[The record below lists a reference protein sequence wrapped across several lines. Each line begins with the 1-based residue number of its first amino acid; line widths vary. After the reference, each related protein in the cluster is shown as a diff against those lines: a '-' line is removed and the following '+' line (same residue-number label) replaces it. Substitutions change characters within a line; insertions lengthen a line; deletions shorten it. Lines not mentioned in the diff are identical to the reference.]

1 MIGLYIFKFVGLN
14 VKSPFLIALG
24 IGFVDLLPILG
35 SGTVMLPWGIIEII
49 MGDVTLGICIIGLL
63 VFISLVRQFLEP
75 KIVSTHLGIHPLYT
89 LISMYIGFK
98 FSGIIGLLIGP
109 IVLII
114 VMNFFSSSK
123 AIFRR

>member
-1 MIGLYIFKFVGLN
+1 
-14 VKSPFLIALG
+14 
-24 IGFVDLLPILG
+24 
-35 SGTVMLPWGIIEII
+35 